1 MSSVFK
7 WKNLSAKISCVS
19 ASVVLGDSELQ
30 KTTGENGLR
39 SEPLKGWDKQQKVES
54 G

>member
-19 ASVVLGDSELQ
+19 ASVVSGDSELQ
-30 KTTGENGLR
+30 KRTGENRLR
-39 SEPLKGWDKQQKVES
+39 PEPLKGWDKQQRVES